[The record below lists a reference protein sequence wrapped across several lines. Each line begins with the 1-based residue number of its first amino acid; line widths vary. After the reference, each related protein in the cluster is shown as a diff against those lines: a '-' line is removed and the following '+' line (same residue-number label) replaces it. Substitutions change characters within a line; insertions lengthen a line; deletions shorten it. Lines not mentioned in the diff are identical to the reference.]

1 MSSQT
6 KFNFLIGLKYDY
18 IEYNA
23 YLISDPFSN
32 FLVDFIMR
40 LILGIL
46 NIVDRSEIVHKL
58 IVCWQR

>member
-1 MSSQT
+1 MSSQI
-6 KFNFLIGLKYDY
+6 KVLMALKYGY

>member
-1 MSSQT
+1 MPSQI
-6 KFNFLIGLKYDY
+6 KVLIAFKYDY

-46 NIVDRSEIVHKL
+46 NIVDRSDIVHKF
-58 IVCWQR
+58 IVRWQR

>member
-1 MSSQT
+1 MSSQI
-6 KFNFLIGLKYDY
+6 KVNILMALKYDY

-40 LILGIL
+40 LILDIL
-46 NIVDRSEIVHKL
+46 NIVDRSEIVHKF
-58 IVCWQR
+58 IGC

>member
-1 MSSQT
+1 MALS
-6 KFNFLIGLKYDY
+6 YDY

-46 NIVDRSEIVHKL
+46 NIVDRSDIVHKF
-58 IVCWQR
+58 IVRWQR

>member
-1 MSSQT
+1 MT
-6 KFNFLIGLKYDY
+6 LKYDY

-58 IVCWQR
+58 IVCWLR